1 MSLNFITAKKF
12 IQGSKETTD
21 VFYMGN
27 KQGDGWT
34 YFNDDTSYRTA
45 KVKIKDESGNDVN
58 VQRVELF
65 YIPKQ
70 IWINCTDFQDLNI
83 IDFDIIGV
91 IQDIFGI
98 LAGGGGGAGVAPVEA
113 VEKAVQWAIDKATN
127 NYITYSQSN
136 RNLKNPS
143 GLSFDCSSFVITSYY
158 AVGVDIN
165 ATYTGD
171 MIAGFTAAGWEWIPG
186 TRWES
191 NQLLRGDILLNIER
205 HTQMY
210 IGGGKDVNCGSTP
223 ARIVN
228 HSVDYWGR
236 GWSGILRYKGIT

>member
-1 MSLNFITAKKF
+1 MALSFITAKKF
-12 IQGSKETTD
+12 VQSSETPHD

-27 KQGDGWT
+27 TQTDGFT

-45 KVKIKDESGNDVN
+45 EVTGKDGTKTRLT
-58 VQRVELF
+58 QLF

-70 IWINCTDFQDLNI
+70 IWIRCENFQDLNTI
-83 IDFDIIGV
+83 VFDPLA
-91 IQDIFGI
+91 I
-98 LAGGGGGAGVAPVEA
+98 LGKLNGGGSVAPIESVENA
-113 VEKAVQWAIDKATN
+113 VKWAIDKASN
-127 NYITYSQSN
+127 NYITYSQTN
-136 RNLKNPS
+136 RNLKNPNGS
-143 GLSFDCSSFVITSYY
+143 SYDCSSFIITAFY
-158 AVGVDIN
+158 AAGVDIN

-191 NQLLRGDILLNIER
+191 NQLQRGDILLNIGM

-210 IGGGKDVNCGSTP
+210 IGDNKDVNCGSTP

-228 HSVDYWGR
+228 HSVDYWGK
-236 GWSGILRYKGIT
+236 GWDGILRYKGTTPGGVTP

>member
-12 IQGSKETTD
+12 IQGSKEATD

-45 KVKIKDESGNDVN
+45 KVKIKDESGNDVK

-70 IWINCTDFQDLNI
+70 IWINCADFQDLNV

-98 LAGGGGGAGVAPVEA
+98 LGGGGGGAGVAPVES
-113 VEKAVQWAIDKATN
+113 VEKAVQWAINKATN

-171 MIAGFTAAGWEWIPG
+171 MIAGFTAAGWKWMPG
-186 TRWES
+186 KRWES

-205 HTQMY
+205 HTQVY

-228 HSVDYWGR
+228 HSADYWGR
-236 GWSGILRYKGIT
+236 GWDGILRYKGTT